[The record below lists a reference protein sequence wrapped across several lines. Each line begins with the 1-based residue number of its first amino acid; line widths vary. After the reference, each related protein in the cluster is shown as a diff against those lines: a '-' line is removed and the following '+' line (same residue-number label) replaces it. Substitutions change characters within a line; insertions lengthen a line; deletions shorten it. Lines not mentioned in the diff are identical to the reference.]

1 MTELA
6 DPVRWVGHVI
16 VCGLHDEGLRIV
28 EQLHGAG
35 VRVLV
40 VDDVPN
46 PRLVRALQGLGV
58 PHLEADSRQAETLE
72 SAGLAGAAA
81 LVCVESEDLHT
92 LATALLARELRPDL
106 RVVVQLR
113 NAAVGRA
120 LGDVG
125 VAVLDVAGL
134 AAPSIVEACLRTG
147 SWTINLG
154 EVEFRVVETVVLN
167 DGTLRDLYG
176 DLAPLAVVRAD
187 DGHAALTPGRDTVVR
202 TGDSIVVVGTPEE
215 VAAAGLGVR
224 RRARAATAA
233 PSFVGARAPR
243 PPRPPGARRSLL
255 RDLVADIDRRIKLA
269 LVALVALVGVS
280 MTVLLIGYEEPSG
293 RRMSPIDALYFT
305 VETIGTVGFGDFY
318 FRDQHAWLRI
328 WAICLMLVGATLATV
343 FFALLTNALIGRRL
357 EETLGRRRI
366 TGLDDHVIVIGS
378 GSIGVAVVD
387 GLRAAGVEVVVV
399 EADDGNRFLDH
410 LRRSKV
416 PVVVGD
422 ATLPE
427 TLSTLHL
434 ETARAIAVLTSDD
447 LANIETGLAVRDLL
461 GDRWTDVPVALRL
474 FDRRLASTVA
484 GSFDFRFV
492 RSPAAL
498 AAPWF
503 VGAALGL
510 DVIDTFYV
518 GDLPMLVARLTI
530 PEMSGLDGL
539 AMRDLEARILVVSL
553 VRSDGAAEHP
563 PRRDTRF
570 AAGDVA
576 YLVGPHE
583 ELLQLL
589 RTDALAP
596 AALSATLDS

>member
-1 MTELA
+1 MTDTPPRA
-6 DPVRWVGHVI
+6 WTGHVI

-40 VDDVPN
+40 VDDAPD
-46 PRLVRALQGLGV
+46 PRLVRSLQALGV

-72 SAGLAGAAA
+72 SAGLAGATA
-81 LVCVESEDLHT
+81 LVCVESADLHT
-92 LATALLARELRPDL
+92 LATALLAREVRPDL

-120 LGDVG
+120 LGGVG

-147 SWTINLG
+147 SWTLELG
-154 EVEFRVVETVVLN
+154 EVAFRVVETVVLSE
-167 DGTLRDLYG
+167 GTLRDLYG
-176 DLAPLAVVRAD
+176 DLAPLAVVRAV
-187 DGHAALTPGRDTVVR
+187 DGHAALTPGRDTVVHA
-202 TGDSIVVVGTPEE
+202 GDSIVVVGTPDE

-224 RRARAATAA
+224 RRTSDA
-233 PSFVGARAPR
+233 PAVPAFIGARA
-243 PPRPPGARRSLL
+243 PRPPGARRSLL
-255 RDLVADIDRRIKLA
+255 RDLVADVDRRIKFALLA
-269 LVALVALVGVS
+269 LVGLVGVS
-280 MTVLLIGYEEPSG
+280 MTVLLVGYEEPSG
-293 RRMSPIDALYFT
+293 RRMSAIDALYFT

-366 TGLDDHVIVIGS
+366 TSLDDHVIVIGA

-387 GLRAAGVEVVVV
+387 GLRAAGVDVVVV
-399 EADDGNRFLDH
+399 ETDDGNRFLDH

-434 ETARAIAVLTSDD
+434 ETARAVAVLTSDD

-474 FDRRLASTVA
+474 FDRRLAGTVA
-484 GSFDFRFV
+484 GSFDFRYV

-530 PEMSGLDGL
+530 PERSGLDGL

-553 VRSDGAAEHP
+553 VRSDGRTEHP

-596 AALSATLDS
+596 AALDG